1 MLRKCHKILR
11 KVIYPCFKSE
21 GERTNNLLSIHL
33 KYYGVKEEEEGG
45 GISLGVREN
54 LGDNLG
60 CGVQTKQ

>member
-1 MLRKCHKILR
+1 MLRKCHKIVR

-33 KYYGVKEEEEGG
+33 KYYGVKEEEEGVD
-45 GISLGVREN
+45 SWGVGEN